1 MDGMDISSYVTNSE
15 WDLIGTSGTRNE
27 VIYDCCPEPYI
38 DITYNIHVRRRT
50 IPYLRNIIL
59 PSFTITLVSI
69 LTLLIPATTPS
80 PRFLT
85 ICLLFILFCITIYK
99 DFPHASLLSSLL
111 SWCYFT
117 LFCSLIHSVIVT
129 TIVNPLFLQ
138 SLSFDNKVIRAILLK
153 NCCGGMEKSKQG
165 SEEQVRY
172 ELAKSL
178 DTLEILIFLVAFLF
192 GFGGTLLSAPYLV
205 VQ

>member
-1 MDGMDISSYVTNSE
+1 MDISSYVTNPE

-27 VIYDCCPEPYI
+27 VIYECCPEPYL
-38 DITYNIHVRRRT
+38 DITYTIHVRRRT
-50 IPYLRNIIL
+50 IPYLKNIII
-59 PSFTITLVSI
+59 PSFTITLASI
-69 LTLLIPATTPS
+69 LTLIIPATSSS

-85 ICLLFILFCITIYK
+85 IFLLFILFCITIPK
-99 DFPHASLLSSLL
+99 DLPQESIMSSLL

-129 TIVNPLFLQ
+129 AIVNPFFLK
-138 SLSFDNKVIRAILLK
+138 SFSFDNKVIRAILFR
-153 NCCGGMEKSKQG
+153 NCCGEMERSKQG

-172 ELAKSL
+172 ELAKTL
-178 DTLEILIFLVAFLF
+178 DILAILLFLVIFLF